1 MMNDELRHPRPGTQ
15 HPTPASFETVSA
27 VLPAYNEEENIET
40 ATRRM
45 VEALRSLNVADWEV
59 ILVDDGS
66 VDRTAEIADR
76 LAAEDPD
83 HIRVFHHNPNRGYAE
98 ALKTGFTNARHQL
111 IFYTDSDN
119 QFDVREITSLLPL
132 IEDADIV
139 NGFRIYRFD
148 PLTRL
153 VLSWGFNLLVRI
165 IFRIKVRDIDCAFK
179 LFRREVF
186 DKVNIESKKFFVDAE
201 ILAKARYFGFRMA
214 EVGVRHYPRP
224 AGRSTVRPSHIPAT
238 LVELARIW
246 INIHSKPRGKS

>member
-1 MMNDELRHPRPGTQ
+1 MPFDTI
-15 HPTPASFETVSA
+15 SA
-27 VLPAYNEEENIET
+27 VLPAYNEQENIEL
-40 ATRRM
+40 ATTR
-45 VEALRSLNVADWEV
+45 VADVLGSLGLHDWEV
-59 ILVDDGS
+59 IVVDDGS
-66 VDRTAEIADR
+66 EDQTPQIADR
-76 LAAEDPD
+76 LAAKDPE

-165 IFRIKVRDIDCAFK
+165 VFRIKVRDIDCAFK

-186 DKVNIESKKFFVDAE
+186 DKVTIESKKFFVDAE
-201 ILAKARYFGFRMA
+201 VLAKARYFGFRMR

-224 AGRSTVRPSHIPAT
+224 AGRSTVRPSHIPST
-238 LVELARIW
+238 LLEVARMW
-246 INIHSKPRGKS
+246 INIHSKSRSNRR

>member
-1 MMNDELRHPRPGTQ
+1 MPFDTL
-15 HPTPASFETVSA
+15 SA

-45 VEALRSLNVADWEV
+45 VEALRSLDLADWEV
-59 ILVDDGS
+59 IVVDDGS

-76 LAAEDPD
+76 LAGEDPD
-83 HIRVFHHNPNRGYAE
+83 HIRVFHHDPNRGYAE

-132 IEDADIV
+132 IEGADIV

-186 DKVNIESKKFFVDAE
+186 DKVNIK
-201 ILAKARYFGFRMA
+201 
-214 EVGVRHYPRP
+214 
-224 AGRSTVRPSHIPAT
+224 
-238 LVELARIW
+238 
-246 INIHSKPRGKS
+246 

>member
-1 MMNDELRHPRPGTQ
+1 MPFDTI
-15 HPTPASFETVSA
+15 SA

-40 ATRRM
+40 AVRR
-45 VEALRSLNVADWEV
+45 VSEVLGSLDLRDWEV
-59 ILVDDGS
+59 IVVDDGS
-66 VDRTAEIADR
+66 VDRTGEIADQ
-76 LAAEDPD
+76 LAAADPS
-83 HIRVFHHNPNRGYAE
+83 HLRVFHHRPNRGYAE
-98 ALKTGFTNARHQL
+98 ALKTGFTNSRHQL

-132 IEDADIV
+132 IEQADIV

-165 IFRIKVRDIDCAFK
+165 MFRIQVRDIDCAFK

-186 DKVNIESKKFFVDAE
+186 EKVTIESKKFFVDAE
-201 ILAKARYFGFRMA
+201 VLAKARYYGFRMV

-224 AGRSTVRPSHIPAT
+224 AGRSTVRASHIPST
-238 LVELARIW
+238 LMELARIW
-246 INIHSKPRGKS
+246 INIHNKPRGSANRE

>member
-1 MMNDELRHPRPGTQ
+1 MPFDTI
-15 HPTPASFETVSA
+15 SA
-27 VLPAYNEEENIET
+27 VLPAYNEQENIEL
-40 ATRRM
+40 ATTR
-45 VEALRSLNVADWEV
+45 VADVLGSLGLHDWEV
-59 ILVDDGS
+59 IVVDDGS
-66 VDRTAEIADR
+66 EDQTPQIADR
-76 LAAEDPD
+76 LAAKDPE

-165 IFRIKVRDIDCAFK
+165 VFRIKVRDIDCAFK

-186 DKVNIESKKFFVDAE
+186 DKVTIESKKFFVDAE
-201 ILAKARYFGFRMA
+201 VLAKARYFGFRMR

-224 AGRSTVRPSHIPAT
+224 AGRSTVRPSHIPST
-238 LVELARIW
+238 LLEIARMW
-246 INIHSKPRGKS
+246 INIHSKSRSNPR

>member
-1 MMNDELRHPRPGTQ
+1 MPFD
-15 HPTPASFETVSA
+15 SISA

-45 VEALRSLNVADWEV
+45 ADVLRSLSFPDWEV
-59 ILVDDGS
+59 IIVDDGS
-66 VDRTAEIADR
+66 VDQTGLIADR
-76 LAAEDPD
+76 LVEEDPD

-98 ALKTGFTNARHQL
+98 ALKTGFTSARHQL

-119 QFDVREITSLLPL
+119 QFDVREITNLLPL

-139 NGFRIYRFD
+139 AGFRIYRFD

-153 VLSWGFNLLVRI
+153 VLSWGFNLLVRV
-165 IFRIKVRDIDCAFK
+165 IFRIRVRDIDCAFK

-186 DKVNIESKKFFVDAE
+186 DKVTIESRKFFVDAE
-201 ILAKARYFGFRMA
+201 VLAKARYYGFRMT

-224 AGRSTVRPSHIPAT
+224 AGRSTVRASHIPAT
-238 LVELARIW
+238 LIELARIW
-246 INIHSKPRGKS
+246 INIYSRPRGKR

>member
-1 MMNDELRHPRPGTQ
+1 MPFQ
-15 HPTPASFETVSA
+15 SISA

-40 ATRRM
+40 ATTRM
-45 VEALRSLNVADWEV
+45 AEALRSLSLSDWEV

-66 VDRTAEIADR
+66 EDQTPNIADR
-76 LAAEDPD
+76 IAAEDPA

-119 QFDVREITSLLPL
+119 QFDVREIGNLLPL
-132 IEDADIV
+132 IENADIV

-186 DKVNIESKKFFVDAE
+186 DRVTIESKKFFVDAE
-201 ILAKARYFGFRMA
+201 VLAKARYHGFRMT
-214 EVGVRHYPRP
+214 EIGVRHYPRP
-224 AGRSTVRPSHIPAT
+224 AGRSTVRASHIPST
-238 LVELARIW
+238 LLELARIW
-246 INIHSKPRGKS
+246 INIRRQPRLTREKQ